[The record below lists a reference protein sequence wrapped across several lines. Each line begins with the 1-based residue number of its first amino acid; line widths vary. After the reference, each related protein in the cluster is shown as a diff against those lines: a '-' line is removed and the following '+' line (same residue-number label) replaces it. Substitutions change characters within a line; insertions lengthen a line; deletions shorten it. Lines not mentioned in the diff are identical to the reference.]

1 MFRKAGLT
9 GSDGSSGNEDLG
21 KSAPSQVLPIRVVLL
36 QGKLRV
42 ERKGT
47 AMSLL
52 ALKAGLIYQVGTH
65 DLPGLESGRD
75 GHTDDEDDGHR
86 PVYGRVVESVKLRIA
101 LGRNQF
107 PHSKLDEK

>member
-1 MFRKAGLT
+1 
-9 GSDGSSGNEDLG
+9 
-21 KSAPSQVLPIRVVLL
+21 VLPIRVVLL

-52 ALKAGLIYQVGTH
+52 ALKADLVSRARTH

-86 PVYGRVVESVKLRIA
+86 PVHGRVVESVKLRIA
-101 LGRNQF
+101 SSRNQF
-107 PHSKLDEK
+107 PHSKLDEKEFETQRDVPRRA